1 MRQIRRVDMKT
12 YKVIL
17 TQLERYEYKV
27 QAESRADAFKK
38 TNTAGI
44 DNWDYVESVMD
55 KDSWDAVEMK
65 GE

>member
-1 MRQIRRVDMKT
+1 MKT

-27 QAESRADAFKK
+27 QAESRSDAFKK
-38 TNTAGI
+38 THAAVI

>member
-1 MRQIRRVDMKT
+1 MKT

-27 QAESRADAFKK
+27 QAESRPDAFKK
-38 TNTAGI
+38 TQTAGI